1 MTRSLYRSLLWLH
14 PPAFRAQ
21 FAEEMLWIYDETAA
35 AGVIPLFTDGFVS
48 LTRQWLFN
56 SGTLTLAAA
65 GFGGALHMAL
75 FLVMAIPMV
84 QQSSDRVYVRR
95 ALFANGPVDT
105 TSVRFSGKW
114 VGTLR
119 STGPSGPIEL
129 MLKKAGP
136 VWAGR
141 LYIQGPDGAMHGGP
155 LQAIKVEDDSLRFS
169 VQAGDADMTFSGKL
183 VQGKLTGIL
192 EATANGRRAVTG
204 PKGKRVGQ
212 GTWVMARA
220 SSQNAAKMKR
230 AHV

>member
-48 LTRQWLFN
+48 LARQWLFN
-56 SGTLTLAAA
+56 SATLTLAAA
-65 GFGGALHMAL
+65 GFGGAVHMAL

-95 ALFANGPVDT
+95 AIFANGPVDT
-105 TSVRFSGKW
+105 TSVRFSGNW

-119 STGPSGPIEL
+119 STGPTGPIEL
-129 MLKKAGP
+129 ILKKAGP
-136 VWAGR
+136 AWMGK
-141 LYIQGPDGAMHGGP
+141 LYIQGQDGAMHGGP
-155 LQAIKVEDDSLRFS
+155 LEAIKVEGDSLHFS
-169 VQAGDADMTFSGKL
+169 VQAGDADMTFSGRL
-183 VQGKLTGIL
+183 VRGRLAGIL
-192 EATANGRRAVTG
+192 VATANGRRDVAG
-204 PKGKRVGQ
+204 PKGKKVGE

-220 SSQNAAKMKR
+220 SSLNGAKVKR
-230 AHV
+230 IHI

>member
-1 MTRSLYRSLLWLH
+1 
-14 PPAFRAQ
+14 
-21 FAEEMLWIYDETAA
+21 
-35 AGVIPLFTDGFVS
+35 
-48 LTRQWLFN
+48 
-56 SGTLTLAAA
+56 
-65 GFGGALHMAL
+65 MAL

-95 ALFANGPVDT
+95 AIFANGPVDT
-105 TSVRFSGKW
+105 TSVRFSGNW

-136 VWAGR
+136 AWTGK

-155 LQAIKVEDDSLRFS
+155 LEAIKVEGDSLRFS

-183 VQGKLTGIL
+183 VRGRLAGIL

-204 PKGKRVGQ
+204 PKGTKVGQ

-220 SSQNAAKMKR
+220 SSLNAAKVKR
-230 AHV
+230 MHI